1 MMKNIRCL
9 QKIRRIQ
16 LFQSNNVSVLTIL
29 AELNSLLD
37 MDKKENEIVDG
48 ERDDSDE
55 REPDRAVGRDVR

>member
-1 MMKNIRCL
+1 M
-9 QKIRRIQ
+9 
-16 LFQSNNVSVLTIL
+16 SVLTIL

-48 ERDDSDE
+48 ERDEGDE